1 MLNENIQ
8 NLRKQKG
15 MTQEELAIRLH
26 VVRQTVSKWEK
37 GVSTPDAQMLQKIA
51 QELETDV
58 SVLLGTPGEAA
69 ADLEGV
75 SRQLAKINE
84 QLAIRNRRWR
94 SFWKVVLVGLL
105 VLLLVSLTVAIGS
118 GIAFREVTTHQKAET
133 VVMDGE
139 IP

>member
-37 GVSTPDAQMLQKIA
+37 GISTPDAQMLQRIA

-58 SVLLGTPGEAA
+58 STLLGSPVEAA

-75 SRQLAKINE
+75 SQQLAKINE

-94 SFWKVVLVGLL
+94 TFWKVVIAALL
-105 VLLLVSLTVAIGS
+105 VLLLVSFSVAIGS
-118 GIAFREVTTHQKAET
+118 GIAFQEVTTHQEVET
-133 VVMDGE
+133 VVIGD
-139 IP
+139 

>member
-37 GVSTPDAQMLQKIA
+37 GISTPDAQMLQRIA

-58 SVLLGTPGEAA
+58 STLLGTPVEAA
-69 ADLEGV
+69 PDLKGV
-75 SRQLAKINE
+75 SQQLAKINE

-94 SFWKVVLVGLL
+94 TFWKVVVVSLL
-105 VLLLVSLTVAIGS
+105 VLFLVSCSAAIGS
-118 GIAFREVTTHQKAET
+118 GIAFQEAATHQEVET
-133 VVMDGE
+133 VVIGD
-139 IP
+139 

>member
-37 GVSTPDAQMLQKIA
+37 GISTPDAQMLQRIA

-58 SVLLGTPGEAA
+58 STLLGSPVEAA
-69 ADLEGV
+69 PDLDGV
-75 SRQLAKINE
+75 SQQLAKINE

-94 SFWKVVLVGLL
+94 TFWKVVIAALL
-105 VLLLVSLTVAIGS
+105 VLFLVSCSVAIGS
-118 GIAFREVTTHQKAET
+118 GIAFQEVTTHQEVET
-133 VVMDGE
+133 VVMDD
-139 IP
+139 